1 MTDTLKEQLN
11 ALVDDELEAGEESLL
26 LRQLGRDETLRRQ
39 LARYQLVSDAL
50 KDNLPERVDPDFHV
64 RVQAALAELPE
75 PAPAGVPLHLER
87 LLKPVAGLAVAA
99 SVAFVAVLSLQST
112 RDTATQPVPA
122 VASAPAATDYIRA
135 EGQSVAAAPAV
146 RDLDA
151 YLVNHNEFVI
161 NRGMQGMLPYVRF
174 VGQGT
179 QPAEQEDSE

>member
-1 MTDTLKEQLN
+1 MTDTLKEQLS

-26 LRQLGRDETLRRQ
+26 LRQMGRDETLRKKF
-39 LARYQLVSDAL
+39 ARYQLVSDAL

-64 RVQAALAELPE
+64 RVQAALHALPE
-75 PAPAGVPLHLER
+75 PAPAGGTPLHLDR
-87 LLKPVAGLAVAA
+87 LLKPAAGLAVAA

-112 RDTATQPVPA
+112 RDSATQPAPA
-122 VASAPAATDYIRA
+122 VATAPAATDYIRA
-135 EGQSVAAAPAV
+135 EGQAVAAAPAA

-174 VGQGT
+174 VGQGK
-179 QPAEQEDSE
+179 PAEQEDGE